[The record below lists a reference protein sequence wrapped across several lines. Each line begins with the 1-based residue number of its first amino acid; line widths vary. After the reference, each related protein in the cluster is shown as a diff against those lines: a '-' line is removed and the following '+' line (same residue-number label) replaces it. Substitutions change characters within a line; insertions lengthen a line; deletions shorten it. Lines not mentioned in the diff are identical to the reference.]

1 MAPRD
6 PTVREMALKRSWK
19 LRNTLAEALD
29 QSLDAVSVDVAAA
42 SDEEL
47 VAFIDGFIP
56 GASPSAEWSASLERF
71 IEFLWATAPDRMD
84 ALQTVYAAR
93 PELQWGGL
101 ANLLSPGAGERTRA
115 RLPKPSLA
123 KRAAVILR

>member
-1 MAPRD
+1 
-6 PTVREMALKRSWK
+6 MALQRSWK

-29 QSLDAVSVDVAAA
+29 QALDAVAGDVTAA

-71 IEFLWATAPDRMD
+71 IEFLWATAPDRIE
-84 ALQTVYAAR
+84 ALHGVYAAR
-93 PELQWGGL
+93 PALQWGGL
-101 ANLLSPGAGERTRA
+101 TNLLSPDAGDRARTRFF
-115 RLPKPSLA
+115 KPPLA
-123 KRAAVILR
+123 KRVAVVLR